1 VEQAPSAQVWAAIA
15 ACARREGVPISAR
28 HAIIA
33 CADGLAAVGAGLS
46 VARDGAPHEP
56 VLASAP
62 EAEEMG
68 ELQFTLGQGPSMDAV
83 AGRSPVLV
91 PDLTR
96 LDAQRRWPLFAAA
109 AADRGVRGMFS
120 FPVAAG
126 AALIGVLDVYRLR
139 AGPLAPHELAN
150 GLAFADAVLVLVLN
164 DNDGIAATPD
174 GMIAAIVSERRAEV
188 HQATGMVAAQLGVS
202 MTDALAALRA
212 HAYAH
217 SRRLSDLATDVLARR
232 VRLGPGSAPPPAPPP
247 PAPPPP
253 AGGDLRHD
261 GNGSPEPGQRRGEED

>member
-1 VEQAPSAQVWAAIA
+1 MTGRTKITLDESEIPRQWYNVIPDLPSPPPPPLHPGTLQPVGPEDLAPLFPMALIAQEVTADSY
-15 ACARREGVPISAR
+15 VPI
-28 HAIIA
+28 
-33 CADGLAAVGAGLS
+33 
-46 VARDGAPHEP
+46 
-56 VLASAP
+56 
-62 EAEEMG
+62 
-68 ELQFTLGQGPSMDAV
+68 
-83 AGRSPVLV
+83 
-91 PDLTR
+91 PDE
-96 LDAQRRWPLFAAA
+96 
-109 AADRGVRGMFS
+109 
-120 FPVAAG
+120 
-126 AALIGVLDVYRLR
+126 VLDVYRLR